1 MRTGN
6 RSVLMTR
13 DRLIM
18 NDTTRCYPRTLH
30 DAFPDDRCQYAMAC
44 ENTFGTKFSLPMESA
59 VKYDY
64 ESAGH
69 RCVAIL
75 SIVGIAGFV
84 LLAVLGALA

>member
-1 MRTGN
+1 
-6 RSVLMTR
+6 
-13 DRLIM
+13 
-18 NDTTRCYPRTLH
+18 
-30 DAFPDDRCQYAMAC
+30 MAC